1 MKEEIKTKRKISLV
15 PFPIIMMALNGEPDA
30 LNAVLCH
37 YHNYIMKSSEK
48 RLRDEYG
55 NVYYFSDEHISKE
68 IKLKLLA
75 KIMQFQII

>member
-1 MKEEIKTKRKISLV
+1 MKIQEKTKRNFSLV
-15 PFPIIMMALNGEPDA
+15 PFPIIMLAMEGEPDA

-48 RLRDEYG
+48 RFKDDYG
-55 NVYYFSDEHISKE
+55 NVYHFSDQNISNE

-75 KIMQFQII
+75 KIMEFQIL